1 MIKFKYATRKD
12 RKFPIIP
19 ITLIKENVEIDTDAL
34 IDSGA
39 NISVFREEIAECL
52 EVMIED
58 GEEILLQG
66 LGGRIVGY
74 IHELRIKLDDEE
86 FPCKVVFSKELTV
99 GLNILGREG
108 FFEYFQVTFNERAKE
123 VILEKNPALS

>member
-1 MIKFKYATRKD
+1 MIKFKYVARRD
-12 RKFPIIP
+12 REFPLIP
-19 ITLIKENVEIDTDAL
+19 ITLIKGNVEIDTDAL
-34 IDSGA
+34 VDSGA

-52 EVMIED
+52 EIVIED

-74 IHELRIKLDDEE
+74 IHELNVRVDDDE

-108 FFEYFQVTFNERAKE
+108 FFEYFQVTFNERGKE
-123 VILEKNPALS
+123 VILVKIL

>member
-1 MIKFKYATRKD
+1 MIKFRYALRRDKE
-12 RKFPIIP
+12 FPIIP
-19 ITLIKENVEIDTDAL
+19 ITLIRKDIEIETDAL

-52 EVMIED
+52 GIVLED
-58 GEEILLQG
+58 GQEILLKG

-74 IHELRIKLDDEE
+74 LHELKAKIEDEE
-86 FPCKVVFSKELTV
+86 FLCKVAFSREMTV

-108 FFEYFQVTFNERAKE
+108 FFEQFQVIFNERQKE
-123 VILEKNPALS
+123 IILNKTQ

>member
-1 MIKFKYATRKD
+1 MIKFKYVARRD
-12 RKFPIIP
+12 REFPLIP

-34 IDSGA
+34 VDSGA

-52 EVMIED
+52 EIVIED

-74 IHELRIKLDDEE
+74 IHELNVRVDDDE

-108 FFEYFQVTFNERAKE
+108 FFEYFQVTFNERGKE
-123 VILEKNPALS
+123 IILEKI

>member
-1 MIKFKYATRKD
+1 MIKFKYATRRD
-12 RKFPIIP
+12 RQFPIIP
-19 ITLIKENVEIDTDAL
+19 ITLIKGNLTIDIDGL

-52 EVMIED
+52 EIAIED

-74 IHELRIKLDDEE
+74 IHELRVRVDDEE
-86 FPCKVVFSKELTV
+86 FPCKAVFSKELTV

-108 FFEYFQVTFNERAKE
+108 FFEYFRVTFDERAKE
-123 VILEKNPALS
+123 VILEKNL

>member
-19 ITLIKENVEIDTDAL
+19 ITLIKESIEIDIDVL

-52 EVMIED
+52 EIVIED

-74 IHELRIKLDDEE
+74 IHELRVRVDDEE

-108 FFEYFQVTFNERAKE
+108 FFEYFQVTFNEGARE
-123 VILEKNPALS
+123 VILEKNL

>member
-1 MIKFKYATRKD
+1 MIKFKYSARRD

-34 IDSGA
+34 VDSGA

-52 EVMIED
+52 EIVIEA

-74 IHELRIKLDDEE
+74 IHELNVRVDDEE

-108 FFEYFQVTFNERAKE
+108 FFEYFQVTFNERGKE
-123 VILEKNPALS
+123 FILKKI

>member
-1 MIKFKYATRKD
+1 M
-12 RKFPIIP
+12 
-19 ITLIKENVEIDTDAL
+19 

-52 EVMIED
+52 EIVIED
-58 GEEILLQG
+58 GEETLLQG

-74 IHELRIKLDDEE
+74 IHELKVRVDDEE
-86 FPCKVVFSKELTV
+86 FPCKVVFSKEFTV

-108 FFEYFQVTFNERAKE
+108 FFE
-123 VILEKNPALS
+123 

>member
-1 MIKFKYATRKD
+1 MIKFKYATRRDKE
-12 RKFPIIP
+12 FPIIP
-19 ITLIKENVEIDTDAL
+19 ITLIKENVAIDIDGL

-52 EVMIED
+52 EVVIED

-74 IHELRIKLDDEE
+74 IHELRVRVDDEE

-108 FFEYFQVTFNERAKE
+108 FFEYFQVTFNEVAKE
-123 VILEKNPALS
+123 VILEKTL

>member
-1 MIKFKYATRKD
+1 MIKFKYVARRD
-12 RKFPIIP
+12 REFPLIP

-34 IDSGA
+34 VDSGA

-52 EVMIED
+52 EIVIED

-74 IHELRIKLDDEE
+74 MHELNVRVDDEE

-108 FFEYFQVTFNERAKE
+108 FFEYFQVTFNERGKE
-123 VILEKNPALS
+123 VILAKIL

>member
-1 MIKFKYATRKD
+1 MIKFKYSARRD

-19 ITLIKENVEIDTDAL
+19 ITLIKENVEIDIDAL
-34 IDSGA
+34 VDSGA

-52 EVMIED
+52 EIAIED

-66 LGGRIVGY
+66 LGGKIVGY
-74 IHELRIKLDDEE
+74 IHELNVRVDGEE
-86 FPCKVVFSKELTV
+86 FPCTIVFSKVLTI

-108 FFEYFQVTFNERAKE
+108 FLNISKLSLTKGAKR
-123 VILEKNPALS
+123 SF

>member
-1 MIKFKYATRKD
+1 M
-12 RKFPIIP
+12 
-19 ITLIKENVEIDTDAL
+19 

-52 EVMIED
+52 EIVIEE

-74 IHELRIKLDDEE
+74 IHQLNVRVDDEE
-86 FPCKVVFSKELTV
+86 FPSKVVFSKELTV

-108 FFEYFQVTFNERAKE
+108 FFEYFQITFNETGKE
-123 VILEKNPALS
+123 VILEKIA

>member
-1 MIKFKYATRKD
+1 MIKFKYAARRD
-12 RKFPIIP
+12 REFPLIP

-52 EVMIED
+52 EIVIED

-74 IHELRIKLDDEE
+74 IHELKVRVDDEE

-108 FFEYFQVTFNERAKE
+108 FFEYFQVTFNERGKE
-123 VILEKNPALS
+123 VILGKIL

>member
-19 ITLIKENVEIDTDAL
+19 ITLIKESIAIDIDVL

-52 EVMIED
+52 EIVIED

-74 IHELRIKLDDEE
+74 IHELRVRVDDEE

-108 FFEYFQVTFNERAKE
+108 FFEYFQVTFNEGARE
-123 VILEKNPALS
+123 VILEKNL

>member
-1 MIKFKYATRKD
+1 MIKFKYAARRD
-12 RKFPIIP
+12 REFPLIP

-52 EVMIED
+52 EIVIED

-74 IHELRIKLDDEE
+74 IHELKVRVDDEE

-108 FFEYFQVTFNERAKE
+108 FFEYFQVTFNERGKE
-123 VILEKNPALS
+123 VILVKIL

>member
-1 MIKFKYATRKD
+1 MIKFKYAARRD
-12 RKFPIIP
+12 REFPLIP

-52 EVMIED
+52 EIVIED
-58 GEEILLQG
+58 GDEILLQG

-74 IHELRIKLDDEE
+74 IHELKVRVDDEE

-108 FFEYFQVTFNERAKE
+108 FFEYFQVTFNERGKE
-123 VILEKNPALS
+123 VILVKIL

>member
-1 MIKFKYATRKD
+1 MIKFKYVARRD
-12 RKFPIIP
+12 REFPLIP

-34 IDSGA
+34 VDSGA

-52 EVMIED
+52 EIVIED

-74 IHELRIKLDDEE
+74 IHELNVRVDDDE

-108 FFEYFQVTFNERAKE
+108 FFEYFQVTFNERGKE
-123 VILEKNPALS
+123 VILGKIL

>member
-1 MIKFKYATRKD
+1 MIKFKYVARRDKE
-12 RKFPIIP
+12 FPLIP

-34 IDSGA
+34 VDSGA

-52 EVMIED
+52 EIVIED

-74 IHELRIKLDDEE
+74 IHELNVRVDDDE

-108 FFEYFQVTFNERAKE
+108 FFEYFQVTFNERGKE
-123 VILEKNPALS
+123 VILVKIL

>member
-1 MIKFKYATRKD
+1 MIKFKYAARRD
-12 RKFPIIP
+12 REFPLIP

-52 EVMIED
+52 EIVIED

-74 IHELRIKLDDEE
+74 IHELKVRVDDEE

-108 FFEYFQVTFNERAKE
+108 FFEYFQVTFNERGKE
-123 VILEKNPALS
+123 VILGKI

>member
-1 MIKFKYATRKD
+1 MIKFKYAARRD
-12 RKFPIIP
+12 REFPLIP

-52 EVMIED
+52 EIVIED
-58 GEEILLQG
+58 GEEILVQG

-74 IHELRIKLDDEE
+74 IHELKVRVDDEE

-108 FFEYFQVTFNERAKE
+108 FFEYFQVIFNERDKE
-123 VILEKNPALS
+123 VMLGKI

>member
-19 ITLIKENVEIDTDAL
+19 ITLIKESIEIDIDVL

-52 EVMIED
+52 EIVIED

-74 IHELRIKLDDEE
+74 IHKLRVRVDDEE

-108 FFEYFQVTFNERAKE
+108 FFEYFQVTFNEGARE
-123 VILEKNPALS
+123 VILEKNL

>member
-1 MIKFKYATRKD
+1 MTKFKYATKKD
-12 RKFPIIP
+12 KKFPIIP
-19 ITLIKENVEIDTDAL
+19 ITLIKESIEIDIDAL

-52 EVMIED
+52 EIVIED

-74 IHELRIKLDDEE
+74 IHELKVRVDDEE

-108 FFEYFQVTFNERAKE
+108 FFEYFRVTFNEGARE
-123 VILEKNPALS
+123 VILEKNF

>member
-1 MIKFKYATRKD
+1 MIKFKYSARRD

-34 IDSGA
+34 VDSGA

-52 EVMIED
+52 EIVIEA

-74 IHELRIKLDDEE
+74 IHELNVKVDGEE

-108 FFEYFQVTFNERAKE
+108 FFEYFQVTFNERGKE
-123 VILEKNPALS
+123 FILKKI

>member
-1 MIKFKYATRKD
+1 MIKFKYSARRD
-12 RKFPIIP
+12 REFPIIP

-34 IDSGA
+34 VDSGA

-52 EVMIED
+52 EIGIED

-74 IHELRIKLDDEE
+74 IHEIKVRVDGEE
-86 FPCKVVFSKELTV
+86 FLCKVVFSKELTV

-108 FFEYFQVTFNERAKE
+108 FFEYFQVTFNERGKE
-123 VILEKNPALS
+123 IILEKI

>member
-19 ITLIKENVEIDTDAL
+19 ITLIKESIAIDIDVL

-52 EVMIED
+52 EIVIED

-74 IHELRIKLDDEE
+74 IHELRVRVDDEE
-86 FPCKVVFSKELTV
+86 FPYKVVFSKELTV

-108 FFEYFQVTFNERAKE
+108 FFEYFQVTFNEGARE
-123 VILEKNPALS
+123 VILEKNL

>member
-1 MIKFKYATRKD
+1 MIKFKYVARRD
-12 RKFPIIP
+12 RDFPLIP
-19 ITLIKENVEIDTDAL
+19 ITLIKGNVEIDTDAL
-34 IDSGA
+34 VDSGA

-52 EVMIED
+52 EIVIED

-74 IHELRIKLDDEE
+74 IHELNVRVDDDE

-108 FFEYFQVTFNERAKE
+108 FFEYFQVTFNERGKE
-123 VILEKNPALS
+123 VILVKIL